1 MTSRDDRTRTDP
13 APAGAPPLAARYAV
27 DLPPWVLDET
37 AGAALATD
45 EEKMSLACR
54 LARRNVRE
62 GTGGPFAALVLD
74 AATGAL
80 LSAGVNLVLSS
91 GLSSSHA
98 EVVALSLAQVATGAW
113 DLGAG
118 GARREL
124 VVNWRPCVQC
134 FGAVLWSGV
143 TRLVIAGQ
151 GPELER
157 LTGFD
162 EGPLVPDWVAQFE
175 ARGIAVVEGVLRD
188 EALAVFRDYGE
199 LAAEGRVTVY
209 NARGRGAIQR

>member
-1 MTSRDDRTRTDP
+1 MAS
-13 APAGAPPLAARYAV
+13 RYAV
-27 DLPPWVLDET
+27 DLPAWVIEEV
-37 AGAALATD
+37 AGAAIDSD
-45 EEKMSLACR
+45 EQKVALTCR

-62 GTGGPFAALVLD
+62 GTGGPFAALVID
-74 AATGAL
+74 ADAGAL
-80 LSAGVNLVLSS
+80 VSAGVNLVLAS

-162 EGPLVPDWVAQFE
+162 EGPLVPDWIAQFE
-175 ARGIAVVEGVLRD
+175 ARGITVADGVLRD
-188 EALAVFRDYGE
+188 EALAVFAEYGE
-199 LAAEGRVTVY
+199 LAAAGKVTVY
-209 NARGRGAIQR
+209 NARSRGAIRPR